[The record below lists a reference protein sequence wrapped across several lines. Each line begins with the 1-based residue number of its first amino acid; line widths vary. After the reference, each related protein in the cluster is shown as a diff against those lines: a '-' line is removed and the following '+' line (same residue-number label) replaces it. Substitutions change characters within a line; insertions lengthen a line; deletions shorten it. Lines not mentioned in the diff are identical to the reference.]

1 MYLYLV
7 RHGQSEGNVLRT
19 FHGQTDYPRTETGR
33 EQARQTAEKLKADGV
48 TFTRCCAS
56 DLSRAWDTALA
67 CLEGRDVTP
76 ECCPALRE
84 QSVGQIEGFTWEQME
99 AQYPEVLRDFLG
111 NWFYSTP
118 PGGES
123 AAEMM
128 SRVGA
133 CVDEIIARGEDTLIA
148 AHFGSLSLVLT
159 HLGIMTGEQ
168 AFTKEWAFGQGTY
181 SAIRIEN
188 GKAELICF
196 NR

>member
-19 FHGQTDYPRTETGR
+19 FHGQTDYPLTELGR
-33 EQARQTAEKLKADGV
+33 QQAKQAGEKLRADGV

-56 DLSRAWDTALA
+56 DLCRAWDTALA
-67 CLEGRDVTP
+67 CLEGRDVKP

-84 QSVGQIEGFTWEQME
+84 QSVGDMEGLSWDEMGERF
-99 AQYPEVLRDFLG
+99 PGLREKYLQDWA
-111 NWFYSTP
+111 NTTP

-123 AAEMM
+123 GWDMLE
-128 SRVGA
+128 RVAA

-148 AHFGSLSLVLT
+148 AHFGSLSLILY
-159 HLGIMTGEQ
+159 HLGLMGEKE
-168 AFTKEWAFGQGTY
+168 AFSEQWAIGQGVY
-181 SAIRIEN
+181 SAIRLED
-188 GKAELICF
+188 GKAELIHF